1 MKNSKIIIAAL
12 IVAVAAGA
20 GYLYSTGNLNQLGL
34 GQSQPTEEAAA
45 LVNGE
50 IISQSDYQSMR
61 TQVAAQQGMDV
72 SALDEQ
78 TAAQLKEQTLDI
90 LISRTLLQQAAAEA
104 GATASQ
110 EAVTGELDAL
120 KNQLGGQDAFQEA
133 LTAQNMSEEELRN
146 QIQSDLTTQAYLDEA
161 VDQATLS
168 ASEQEITAAY
178 ETAAAGN
185 EEIPPLEEV
194 YEQVEQSII
203 RQKEQAN
210 VQQLIQELRSQAE
223 IEILI

>member
-1 MKNSKIIIAAL
+1 MKNPKVLIAAL
-12 IVAVAAGA
+12 VVAVAAGA